1 MGVNAIYAAFKEGE
15 KIRKE
20 QDGMSILQVGG
31 VGGFETV
38 EFWNALVGWRQSI
51 AEKESGTVV
60 GAKILEVETELT
72 KIIKQAHSIG
82 LSDLADE
89 AVDEPCAQHEKQ
101 GYYEDGFEDGFEDGL
116 AAADDESVLDLSLTL
131 ADTNRDLVQILKTLI
146 IEPAE

>member
-1 MGVNAIYAAFKEGE
+1 MGANADYAAFKECE
-15 KIRKE
+15 KKE
-20 QDGMSILQVGG
+20 QEGMGILQVGG

-51 AEKESGTVV
+51 AEKESGIVV

-101 GYYEDGFEDGFEDGL
+101 GYYEAGFE
-116 AAADDESVLDLSLTL
+116 DESVLDLSLTL

-146 IEPAE
+146 IEQPE